1 MFDIPKEMSAI
12 IKVIGVGGGGS
23 NAVNYMYNQG
33 IKGVD
38 FIVCNTDCQALDTS
52 PVPYKIQLGKT
63 LTEGRG
69 AGMNAEIGMN
79 AAFENIDEI
88 REVLSKNTKMVF
100 ITAGMGGGTGT
111 GAAPVIAQVAR
122 ELGILTVAIVT
133 TPFDREGPRRI
144 LQASE
149 GLERMRQYVDTLLV
163 INNEKLRF
171 TGKSLLVTQAF
182 HQADDISAIAARGIA
197 EVISVTG
204 YINVDFN
211 DVNTVLRNS
220 GQALMGSASAEGD
233 DRALKAV
240 KAAMNSPLLSEDDI
254 HGAKFVLL
262 NITYGEKEAL
272 MDEVM
277 EITDFIQDAAGEG
290 AEVIWGHGLDTTLG
304 EKLSITVIATG
315 FSSNENSTYVAPERK
330 VMVLD
335 EDLKKEIVSPL
346 NSPLQSAQTQS
357 IPTETIQEPYLVSE
371 ETVNEAP
378 AAPEVLDT
386 NTFMNQPQSAPVKP
400 EPAPVNTI
408 KHDLF
413 GSNEVQ
419 DSNSTIEWNVENVNP
434 TIFDLTEEL
443 NPVGNVQQP
452 EAPVAE
458 QPEVI
463 RHVLVDD
470 AADKVRN
477 YRIQSTVLPEEA
489 QRRNEERVAK
499 LQEIT
504 SKIQNAESIMEFENE
519 PAYMR
524 RNFDVTEETPSKENN
539 VSRFGLSSNNDGESG
554 LGNNSYLH
562 DNVD

>member
-1 MFDIPKEMSAI
+1 
-12 IKVIGVGGGGS
+12 
-23 NAVNYMYNQG
+23 
-33 IKGVD
+33 
-38 FIVCNTDCQALDTS
+38 
-52 PVPYKIQLGKT
+52 
-63 LTEGRG
+63 
-69 AGMNAEIGMN
+69 
-79 AAFENIDEI
+79 
-88 REVLSKNTKMVF
+88 
-100 ITAGMGGGTGT
+100 
-111 GAAPVIAQVAR
+111 
-122 ELGILTVAIVT
+122 
-133 TPFDREGPRRI
+133 
-144 LQASE
+144 
-149 GLERMRQYVDTLLV
+149 
-163 INNEKLRF
+163 
-171 TGKSLLVTQAF
+171 
-182 HQADDISAIAARGIA
+182 
-197 EVISVTG
+197 
-204 YINVDFN
+204 
-211 DVNTVLRNS
+211 
-220 GQALMGSASAEGD
+220 
-233 DRALKAV
+233 
-240 KAAMNSPLLSEDDI
+240 
-254 HGAKFVLL
+254 
-262 NITYGEKEAL
+262 
-272 MDEVM
+272 
-277 EITDFIQDAAGEG
+277 
-290 AEVIWGHGLDTTLG
+290 
-304 EKLSITVIATG
+304 
-315 FSSNENSTYVAPERK
+315 
-330 VMVLD
+330 
-335 EDLKKEIVSPL
+335 
-346 NSPLQSAQTQS
+346 
-357 IPTETIQEPYLVSE
+357 LVSE

-400 EPAPVNTI
+400 EPTPVNTI

-413 GSNEVQ
+413 GNNEVQ

-539 VSRFGLSSNNDGESG
+539 VSRFGLSSNNNGESG

>member
-1 MFDIPKEMSAI
+1 
-12 IKVIGVGGGGS
+12 
-23 NAVNYMYNQG
+23 
-33 IKGVD
+33 
-38 FIVCNTDCQALDTS
+38 
-52 PVPYKIQLGKT
+52 
-63 LTEGRG
+63 
-69 AGMNAEIGMN
+69 
-79 AAFENIDEI
+79 
-88 REVLSKNTKMVF
+88 
-100 ITAGMGGGTGT
+100 
-111 GAAPVIAQVAR
+111 
-122 ELGILTVAIVT
+122 
-133 TPFDREGPRRI
+133 
-144 LQASE
+144 
-149 GLERMRQYVDTLLV
+149 MRQYVDTLLV

-171 TGKSLLVTQAF
+171 TGKSLVVTQAF

-240 KAAMNSPLLSEDDI
+240 KAAMNSPLLNEDDI

-346 NSPLQSAQTQS
+346 NSPLQSAQTQT

-539 VSRFGLSSNNDGESG
+539 VSRFGLSSNNNGESG

>member
-346 NSPLQSAQTQS
+346 NSPLQSAQTQT

>member
-23 NAVNYMYNQG
+23 NAVNYMYTQG

-69 AGMNAEIGMN
+69 AGMIPEIGMN
-79 AAFENIDEI
+79 AALENIEEI
-88 REVLSKNTKMVF
+88 REILSKNTKMVF

-111 GAAPVIAQVAR
+111 GAAPVIAQIAR
-122 ELGILTVAIVT
+122 ELGILTVGIVT
-133 TPFDREGPRRI
+133 TPFDREGHRRI
-144 LQASE
+144 LQAAE
-149 GLERMRQYVDTLLV
+149 GLDRMRQYVDTLLV

-171 TGKSLLVTQAF
+171 TGKNLVVSQAF
-182 HQADDISAIAARGIA
+182 HQADDISAIAAKGIA

-233 DRALKAV
+233 DRALKAI
-240 KAAMNSPLLSEDDI
+240 KAAMNSPLLSEYDI

-277 EITDFIQDAAGEG
+277 EITDFIQDAAGEC

-304 EKLSITVIATG
+304 EKLSITIIATG

-357 IPTETIQEPYLVSE
+357 IPTETIQEPYLVNE

-386 NTFMNQPQSAPVKP
+386 NTFMSQPQSAPVKP
-400 EPAPVNTI
+400 ESVNTI

-413 GSNEVQ
+413 GSNEVY

-452 EAPVAE
+452 EAPKAA

-463 RHVLVDD
+463 RHVLEDD
-470 AADKVRN
+470 AAEKVRN

-524 RNFDVTEETPSKENN
+524 RNFDVSEETPSKENN
-539 VSRFGLSSNNDGESG
+539 VSRFGLSSNNNGESG

>member
-1 MFDIPKEMSAI
+1 M
-12 IKVIGVGGGGS
+12 
-23 NAVNYMYNQG
+23 
-33 IKGVD
+33 
-38 FIVCNTDCQALDTS
+38 
-52 PVPYKIQLGKT
+52 
-63 LTEGRG
+63 
-69 AGMNAEIGMN
+69 
-79 AAFENIDEI
+79 
-88 REVLSKNTKMVF
+88 
-100 ITAGMGGGTGT
+100 
-111 GAAPVIAQVAR
+111 
-122 ELGILTVAIVT
+122 
-133 TPFDREGPRRI
+133 
-144 LQASE
+144 
-149 GLERMRQYVDTLLV
+149 
-163 INNEKLRF
+163 
-171 TGKSLLVTQAF
+171 
-182 HQADDISAIAARGIA
+182 
-197 EVISVTG
+197 
-204 YINVDFN
+204 
-211 DVNTVLRNS
+211 
-220 GQALMGSASAEGD
+220 
-233 DRALKAV
+233 
-240 KAAMNSPLLSEDDI
+240 
-254 HGAKFVLL
+254 
-262 NITYGEKEAL
+262 
-272 MDEVM
+272 
-277 EITDFIQDAAGEG
+277 
-290 AEVIWGHGLDTTLG
+290 
-304 EKLSITVIATG
+304 
-315 FSSNENSTYVAPERK
+315 
-330 VMVLD
+330 
-335 EDLKKEIVSPL
+335 
-346 NSPLQSAQTQS
+346 
-357 IPTETIQEPYLVSE
+357 VSE

-400 EPAPVNTI
+400 EPTPVNTI

-413 GSNEVQ
+413 GNNEVQ

-539 VSRFGLSSNNDGESG
+539 VSRFGLSSNNNGESG

>member
-1 MFDIPKEMSAI
+1 
-12 IKVIGVGGGGS
+12 
-23 NAVNYMYNQG
+23 
-33 IKGVD
+33 
-38 FIVCNTDCQALDTS
+38 
-52 PVPYKIQLGKT
+52 
-63 LTEGRG
+63 
-69 AGMNAEIGMN
+69 
-79 AAFENIDEI
+79 
-88 REVLSKNTKMVF
+88 
-100 ITAGMGGGTGT
+100 
-111 GAAPVIAQVAR
+111 
-122 ELGILTVAIVT
+122 
-133 TPFDREGPRRI
+133 
-144 LQASE
+144 
-149 GLERMRQYVDTLLV
+149 
-163 INNEKLRF
+163 
-171 TGKSLLVTQAF
+171 
-182 HQADDISAIAARGIA
+182 
-197 EVISVTG
+197 
-204 YINVDFN
+204 
-211 DVNTVLRNS
+211 
-220 GQALMGSASAEGD
+220 
-233 DRALKAV
+233 
-240 KAAMNSPLLSEDDI
+240 
-254 HGAKFVLL
+254 
-262 NITYGEKEAL
+262 
-272 MDEVM
+272 
-277 EITDFIQDAAGEG
+277 
-290 AEVIWGHGLDTTLG
+290 
-304 EKLSITVIATG
+304 
-315 FSSNENSTYVAPERK
+315 
-330 VMVLD
+330 
-335 EDLKKEIVSPL
+335 
-346 NSPLQSAQTQS
+346 
-357 IPTETIQEPYLVSE
+357 
-371 ETVNEAP
+371 
-378 AAPEVLDT
+378 
-386 NTFMNQPQSAPVKP
+386 VKP

-539 VSRFGLSSNNDGESG
+539 VSRFGLSSNNNGESG